1 MFAPGASRRTDL
13 EGPSLDLQCLTL
25 GQGQRHLAAG
35 PGEDTLEGG
44 ARDLH
49 AGGGGCL
56 GQALQI
62 GQAQCFELLLEEHDA
77 AQVVQRHPGGL
88 VDGGPGRTAEKA
100 LLAGTGHGS

>member
-1 MFAPGASRRTDL
+1 VFATGASRRTDL
-13 EGPSLDLQCLTL
+13 EGAALDLQRLTL

-44 ARDLH
+44 ARNLH
-49 AGGGGCL
+49 AGGGGRL

-62 GQAQCFELLLEEHDA
+62 GQAQRFEFLLKEHDT

-88 VDGGPGRTAEKA
+88 VDGGPGRTFKKA
-100 LLAGTGHGS
+100 PLSGTGHGS